1 MKIMI
6 SVVLSNFVHDLS
18 TVTETS
24 NTTVVNESK
33 CYSRQPSINITS
45 TVQVSTMRAIPASE
59 GQTLS
64 L

>member
-33 CYSRQPSINITS
+33 CYSRQPSIITS
-45 TVQVSTMRAIPASE
+45 TMQVSTIQVIPASE